1 MDFRTYS
8 DEELRTFL
16 RAGCTSFDNKKLAE
30 REALTR
36 FVRYAGPDADEDVE
50 EAYERGYKAGKEDG
64 FSRGYAEGEADAL
77 ENAR

>member
-8 DEELRTFL
+8 DEELRAFL

-36 FVRYAGPDADEDVE
+36 FVRHTGPDAEDDLE
-50 EAYERGYKAGKEDG
+50 QAYDRGYKAGG
-64 FSRGYAEGEADAL
+64 QMGYADGLKAGRAESE
-77 ENAR
+77 